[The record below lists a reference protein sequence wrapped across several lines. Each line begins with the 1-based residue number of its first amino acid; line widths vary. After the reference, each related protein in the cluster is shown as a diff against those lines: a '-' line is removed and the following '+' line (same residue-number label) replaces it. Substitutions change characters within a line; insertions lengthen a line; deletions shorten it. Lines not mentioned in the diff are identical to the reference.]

1 MNSKKY
7 NNTKLILSVGKGF
20 LTFILLL
27 LFVLTGLSKELVF
40 LISNYFQNEYLILL
54 IFTVSAGIIFSIIF
68 FPLNFYSE
76 YILEHKYN
84 LSNQNVLKWF
94 LENAKSTLVAAV
106 IGIPLLILF
115 YYLLITYEN
124 LWWLPFAITLFIVS
138 VVLARI
144 VPVFILPLF
153 YKIIPYENELLKERI
168 KILSENAGIK
178 LENIYSFDMSK
189 NTKKANAAFTGI
201 GKSKRIILGDTL
213 IENYSDDEIESVIA
227 HELGHYKHKHITK
240 NIIQGTVNS
249 FLTLFLIAY
258 FYQISIG
265 WFGFE
270 SITEIAA
277 LPLLTLWGMLIG
289 LIQTPISS
297 FISRKYEY
305 EADRYAVSV
314 TGTSEH
320 LIASLNKLTDQN
332 LGDKNPHPFVEWYFY
347 SHPSVEKRVNSML
360 EFEKS
365 IKNNLVESGGVLS
378 N

>member
-7 NNTKLILSVGKGF
+7 NNTKLVIGIGKGI
-20 LTFILLL
+20 LTFLL
-27 LFVLTGLSKELVF
+27 LFLFVSFGLSEKLVNQ
-40 LISNYFQNEYLILL
+40 ISTYSQNEYLIL
-54 IFTVSAGIIFSIIF
+54 IIYTVTAAILFSIIF
-68 FPLNFYSE
+68 FPLNFYSS
-76 YILEHKYN
+76 YILEHKYE
-84 LSNQNVLKWF
+84 LSNQKISGWLV
-94 LENAKSTLVAAV
+94 EGAKGILISSL

-115 YYLLITYEN
+115 YYLLITFEN
-124 LWWLPFAITLFIVS
+124 LWWLPFAITLFLVS

-144 VPVFILPLF
+144 IPVFILPLF
-153 YKIIPYENELLKERI
+153 YKIIPYENNSLKERI
-168 KILSENAGIK
+168 SKLSEDAGIK
-178 LENIYSFDMSK
+178 LENIYTFNMSK

-213 IENYSDDEIESVIA
+213 IENYSDEEVESVIA

-240 NIIQGTVNS
+240 NIIQGTINS

-258 FYQISIG
+258 LYQISIA

-289 LIQTPISS
+289 LIQTPLSS

-305 EADRYAVSV
+305 EADRYAVTV
-314 TGTSEH
+314 TGTSEN
-320 LIASLNKLTDQN
+320 LISSLNKLTDQN

-347 SHPSVEKRVNSML
+347 SHPSVEKRVNAML

-365 IKNNLVESGGVLS
+365 IKNNLVESGGVIS

>member
-7 NNTKLILSVGKGF
+7 NNTKLILGIGKGF
-20 LTFILLL
+20 LTFLLIL
-27 LFVLTGLSKELVF
+27 LFVSTGLSEKLVNI
-40 LISNYFQNEYLILL
+40 ISQNFQNDYLIL
-54 IFTVSAGIIFSIIF
+54 IIYTVVAGVVFSIIF
-68 FPLNFYSE
+68 FPLNFYSS
-76 YILEHKYN
+76 YILEHKYE
-84 LSNQNVLKWF
+84 LSNQKILGWF
-94 LENAKSTLVAAV
+94 IEGAKGILISSI
-106 IGIPLLILF
+106 IGIPLLVLF
-115 YYLLITYEN
+115 YYLLKTFDS
-124 LWWLPFAITLFIVS
+124 LWWLPFAIALFFVS
-138 VVLARI
+138 VFLARI

-153 YKIIPYENELLKERI
+153 YKIIPYEDEELKERI
-168 KILSENAGIK
+168 TKLSEDAGIK
-178 LENIYSFDMSK
+178 LENIYTFNMSK

-213 IENYSDDEIESVIA
+213 IENYSKDEIESVIA

-258 FYQISIG
+258 LYQISIS

-277 LPLLTLWGMLIG
+277 LPLLTLWGMIIG

-314 TGTSEH
+314 IGTSEY
-320 LIASLNKLTDQN
+320 LISSLNKLTDQN

-347 SHPSVEKRVNSML
+347 SHPSVAKRVNAML
-360 EFEKS
+360 EFEKN
-365 IKNNLVESGGVLS
+365 IKNNFIESSGALS

>member
-7 NNTKLILSVGKGF
+7 NNTKLVIGIGKGI
-20 LTFILLL
+20 LTFLL
-27 LFVLTGLSKELVF
+27 LFLFVSFGLSEKLVNQ
-40 LISNYFQNEYLILL
+40 ISTYSQNEYLIL
-54 IFTVSAGIIFSIIF
+54 IIYTVTAAILFSIIF
-68 FPLNFYSE
+68 FPLNFYSS
-76 YILEHKYN
+76 YILEHKYE
-84 LSNQNVLKWF
+84 LSNQKISGWLV
-94 LENAKSTLVAAV
+94 EGAKGILISSL

-115 YYLLITYEN
+115 YYLLITFEN
-124 LWWLPFAITLFIVS
+124 LWWLPFAITLFLVS

-144 VPVFILPLF
+144 IPVFILPLF
-153 YKIIPYENELLKERI
+153 YKIIPYENNSLKERI
-168 KILSENAGIK
+168 SKLSEDAGIK
-178 LENIYSFDMSK
+178 LENIYTFNMSK

-213 IENYSDDEIESVIA
+213 IENYSDEEVESVIA

-240 NIIQGTVNS
+240 NIIQGTINS

-258 FYQISIG
+258 LYQISIG

-289 LIQTPISS
+289 LIQTPLSS

-305 EADRYAVSV
+305 EADRYAVTV
-314 TGTSEH
+314 TGTSEN
-320 LIASLNKLTDQN
+320 LISSLNKLTDQN

-347 SHPSVEKRVNSML
+347 SHPSVEKRVNAML

-365 IKNNLVESGGVLS
+365 IKNNLVESGGVIS